1 PQSDNRVGSCLS
13 ICTHCVRQKQET
25 AEAPAR
31 NEVGRITQA
40 AGPPLQ
46 LGHTRSRASHRATH
60 AMIQKEPYAPNPIDM
75 VQKRRRSEEHTSEL
89 QSRFDLVCRL

>member
-1 PQSDNRVGSCLS
+1 MNRTSPGAPKVATFHNP
-13 ICTHCVRQKQET
+13 IT
-25 AEAPAR
+25 AWGVVCPFALIAYGKNRRPPRAPAR

-75 VQKRRRSEEHTSEL
+75 VQKRR
-89 QSRFDLVCRL
+89 